1 MWTWP
6 RRPRRRGEDE
16 LPLRWTNRT
25 LPSGHPGQ
33 EAAALPVEVEEAEDA
48 EDAALDPLEESD
60 AAVDGAEEVDG
71 APASVL
77 VVVDRE
83 SFR

>member
-1 MWTWP
+1 MV
-6 RRPRRRGEDE
+6 
-16 LPLRWTNRT
+16 RWGSRT
-25 LPSGHPGQ
+25 QPSGRPGQ
-33 EAAALPVEVEEAEDA
+33 DAAALPVEVEEAEDV
-48 EDAALDPLEESD
+48 EDAALDPPEESD